1 MHVAR
6 EKGSSEVAQLISD
19 ANLYQRTKAAE
30 GDLLVKSAQAQGTEL
45 ENRALEGAGA
55 QAMVGQKLADL
66 MKGVR
71 VIIVPS
77 TGQGSTNPLNMS
89 ELLRQFEVK

>member
-1 MHVAR
+1 
-6 EKGSSEVAQLISD
+6 
-19 ANLYQRTKAAE
+19 
-30 GDLLVKSAQAQGTEL
+30 
-45 ENRALEGAGA
+45 
-55 QAMVGQKLADL
+55 

-77 TGQGSTNPLNMS
+77 TGQGSTNPLNIS